1 MSDQSSLQELAIAI
15 REKAAQTGLRFVFA
29 ESCTS
34 GLCAAS
40 VGSQPGISEFFCGS
54 HVTYRN
60 DSKAKWLGVTPET
73 LEQVG
78 PVSRQVAQQMAAGAL
93 NKTPEADIAIAITGH
108 LGPQAPVGLDGLLF
122 VGVAVRQESKV
133 ILACFEHELPVAGR
147 TERQRLAAVKVLHAL
162 VRILELHQAAI
173 QVCQEESPFAV
184 IGSDEIKALLPGSF
198 NPVHQGHRE
207 MLKHGSVEL
216 EHDVHF
222 ELSVENVDKP
232 DLSVADCLERAL
244 PLCVQ
249 HDLVLSRAPTFL
261 SKARLLG
268 GVCFLVGVD
277 TIGRIAEAKYY
288 SGEEARDKA
297 LEELRDLEVR
307 FLVYGRT
314 MDDSFSTSSDSEL
327 KFIELGSLSLPTS
340 LQSLCSGV
348 NQTQFRRDVSSR
360 DLR

>member
-15 REKAAQTGLRFVFA
+15 RQKAAQTGLRFVFA

-60 DSKAKWLGVTPET
+60 DSKAKWIDVNPKT

-78 PVSRQVAQQMAAGAL
+78 PVSRQVAQQMATGAL
-93 NKTPEADIAIAITGH
+93 GNTPEADIAIAITGH
-108 LGPQAPVGLDGLLF
+108 LGPQAPAGLDGLLF
-122 VGVAVRQESKV
+122 IGAAMRQGSEI
-133 ILACFEHELPVAGR
+133 ILACFEYKLPVADR
-147 TERQRLAAVKVLHAL
+147 AERQRLAAVRLLHCL
-162 VRILELHQAAI
+162 VRILELHQAAAE
-173 QVCQEESPFAV
+173 VCHGESLFAI

-198 NPVHQGHRE
+198 NPVHQGHTE
-207 MLKHGSVEL
+207 MLEHGSMQL

-232 DLSVADCLERAL
+232 DLCLAECVARAL

-261 SKARLLG
+261 TKARLLG

-288 SGEEARDKA
+288 SGKQSRDKA
-297 LEELRDLEVR
+297 LEELRELEVR

-314 MDDSFSTSSDSEL
+314 MDDSFSTSSDSEVE
-327 KFIELGSLSLPTS
+327 FVELNSLSLPAS
-340 LQSLCSGV
+340 LQLLCSGV